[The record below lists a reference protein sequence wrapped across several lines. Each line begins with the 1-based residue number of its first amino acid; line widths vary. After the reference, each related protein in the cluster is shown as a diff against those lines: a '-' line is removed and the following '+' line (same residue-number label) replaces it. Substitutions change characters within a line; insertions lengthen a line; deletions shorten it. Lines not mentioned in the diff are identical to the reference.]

1 LKARLEKI
9 QPSVDWPAASTFG
22 NILSRAGLT
31 NPKQKKRR
39 TTPYSEPFSE
49 VTAPN
54 QLWCMDFKGYF
65 STGDG
70 TRCDPFTI
78 TDAYSRYLIRCQTV
92 SRMDLSQVLS
102 VCEAA
107 MHEYGM
113 PMRIRTDNG
122 APFAGNGLLGL
133 SKLSLSWITMGIVH
147 ERIQPGRPQQNGR
160 HERMHRTLKE
170 DTTKPPASTLRLQQK
185 KFDRFRHMFNH
196 ERPHEGLKNETPASF
211 YQRSSV
217 MFPRTAVEFAYPRG
231 FITRRVN
238 SSGDISWHKDRIF
251 ISQVFSFEDLGFEE
265 MDEDFFRVY
274 FRDIELGELDVPEL
288 RFRSVRVLP

>member
-1 LKARLEKI
+1 VDQRLQVLSSYQKKEMSLSDLCREFGVSRPTGYRWINRYKEVGPEGLLDLSRKPHGCSHATSEATENVILALRSKHPSWGARKLKARLEKV
-9 QPSVDWPAASTFG
+9 QPRVNWPAASTFG
-22 NILSRAGLT
+22 NILHRAGLT

-113 PMRIRTDNG
+113 PTRIRTDNG

-133 SKLSLSWITMGIVH
+133 SKLSLSWIKMGIVH

-170 DTTKPPASTLRLQQK
+170 DTTKPPALTLRLQQK
-185 KFDRFRHMFNH
+185 KFDRFRHIFN
-196 ERPHEGLKNETPASF
+196 RTPA
-211 YQRSSV
+211 
-217 MFPRTAVEFAYPRG
+217 
-231 FITRRVN
+231 
-238 SSGDISWHKDRIF
+238 
-251 ISQVFSFEDLGFEE
+251 
-265 MDEDFFRVY
+265 
-274 FRDIELGELDVPEL
+274 
-288 RFRSVRVLP
+288 

>member
-1 LKARLEKI
+1 MKPSLTFRGWGRLSNEGH
-9 QPSVDWPAASTFG
+9 AF
-22 NILSRAGLT
+22 SRAGLT

-54 QLWCMDFKGYF
+54 QLWCTDFKGYF

-113 PMRIRTDNG
+113 PTRIRTDKG
-122 APFAGNGLLGL
+122 APFAENGLLGL
-133 SKLSLSWITMGIVH
+133 SKLSLSWIKMGIVH
-147 ERIQPGRPQQNGR
+147 ERIQPGRRQQNGR
-160 HERMHRTLKE
+160 HERMHRT
-170 DTTKPPASTLRLQQK
+170 
-185 KFDRFRHMFNH
+185 
-196 ERPHEGLKNETPASF
+196 
-211 YQRSSV
+211 
-217 MFPRTAVEFAYPRG
+217 YPRG
-231 FITRRVN
+231 FLTRRVN
-238 SSGDISWHKDRIF
+238 SSGDISWHEDRIF
-251 ISQVFSFEDLGFEE
+251 MSEVFSFEDLGFEE

-274 FRDIELGELDVPEL
+274 FYDIELSELDVAEL
-288 RFRSVRVLP
+288 RFRSVRALP